1 MFKLI
6 LLLAISCLAMQPDK
20 TLHFQAGLVSGAV
33 VTMIAKDYTQS
44 KSKQLLSSFLFA
56 SLLATTKELLDIKY
70 GSGFDGE
77 DAWCTVGGALVVSIP
92 LSAL

>member
-44 KSKQLLSSFLFA
+44 KSNQNSFFRLFFLLRF
-56 SLLATTKELLDIKY
+56 
-70 GSGFDGE
+70 
-77 DAWCTVGGALVVSIP
+77 
-92 LSAL
+92 